1 METLLVD
8 GHPGAD
14 PWRGSSG
21 PLVLERGPAT
31 NPLFGAFFEA
41 AVQAG
46 YLLTD
51 DVNGFRQ
58 EGFAPFDRNVHKG
71 RRLSA
76 SRAYLRPAM
85 SRKNLTVLT
94 RALVSGIPFAG
105 TRATG
110 VTYARN
116 GRNHRATAG
125 EVILC
130 GGAIN

>member
-76 SRAYLRPAM
+76 SRAYLRP
-85 SRKNLTVLT
+85 SLRRPNLTVLT
-94 RALVSGIPFAG
+94 RALATGITFSG
-105 TRATG
+105 TRAPGGTYSRNRRHHRVTG
-110 VTYARN
+110 
-116 GRNHRATAG
+116 G
-125 EVILC
+125 EVIL
-130 GGAIN
+130 GGGR